1 MNYTLAIVAIILGY
15 TWVADPLVDV
25 PGPWVVLPVVVVV
38 ALCIAHNRKSGDW
51 GFSRRAFAPA
61 LLWSIGLT
69 VPLVAALWFIG
80 RATGPAPIRPAPV
93 LDFLYVMVWGGAQQ
107 FVLQTVILR
116 ESQAVAGLS
125 RAKSRGRGAV
135 LLAAVI
141 FATLH
146 LPNPFLVI
154 VTFTGGL
161 AWCWIYSRHPNIAPL
176 ALSHAAATVVIL
188 LSFAP
193 AVTGGL
199 RTGWHYFQR

>member
-1 MNYTLAIVAIILGY
+1 MPYTLAIVALILGY
-15 TWVADPLVDV
+15 MWVADPLVDV
-25 PGPWVVLPVVVVV
+25 PGPWVALPVVIVI
-38 ALCIAHNRKSGDW
+38 ALCIAHNRKSRDW
-51 GFSRRAFAPA
+51 GFSSRAFMPA
-61 LLWSIGLT
+61 LLWSIALT

-80 RATGPAPIRPAPV
+80 HAMGPAPVRRAPL
-93 LDFLYVMVWGGAQQ
+93 LDFLYVLVWGGAQQ
-107 FVLQTVILR
+107 FVLQTVLLR

-135 LLAAVI
+135 LLAAAI

-161 AWCWIYSRHPNIAPL
+161 AWCWIYSRHPNILPL

-188 LSFAP
+188 LSFDP
-193 AVTGGL
+193 RVTAGL
-199 RTGWHYFQR
+199 RTGWHYLR

>member
-1 MNYTLAIVAIILGY
+1 MPHTLAIVALILGY
-15 TWVADPLVDV
+15 TWVAAPLVDV
-25 PGPWVVLPVVVVV
+25 PGPWLVLPVVIVI

-51 GFSRRAFAPA
+51 GFSRRAFVPA
-61 LLWSIGLT
+61 LLWSIALT

-80 RATGPAPIRPAPV
+80 HAMGPAPIRREPL

-107 FVLQTVILR
+107 FALQTVVLR
-116 ESQAVAGLS
+116 ESQAVAG
-125 RAKSRGRGAV
+125 RGAV
-135 LLAAVI
+135 LLAAAI
-141 FATLH
+141 FASLH

-161 AWCWIYSRHPNIAPL
+161 AWCWIYSRHPNILPL

-188 LSFAP
+188 LSFDP

-199 RTGWHYFQR
+199 RTGWHYLQ